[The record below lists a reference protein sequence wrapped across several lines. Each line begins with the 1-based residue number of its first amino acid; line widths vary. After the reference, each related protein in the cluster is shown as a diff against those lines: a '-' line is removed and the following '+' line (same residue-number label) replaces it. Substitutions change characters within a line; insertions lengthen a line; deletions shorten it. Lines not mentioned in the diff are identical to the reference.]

1 MNQETPI
8 IAEAVQRPVA
18 DTAFGVIVAISI
30 CHLLND
36 MMQALLPAI
45 YPALKQDL
53 GLTFGQIGLITFVY
67 QVTGSVL
74 QPVIGSVS
82 DRRAIPMAL
91 PGGPLF
97 SVAGLAVLSIAHT
110 FWIVLLGAVLLG
122 SGSAVFHPEASRVA
136 RMAAG
141 KRHGLSQSIFQVG
154 GNFGSALGPLAA
166 AVVVVRW
173 GQSSLVFFSLLALL
187 ACAIL
192 WNVVAWYREQA
203 PVRVPKHAEAP
214 HPLGKMPRHAR
225 QGIGILV
232 ALIFSKYIYLA
243 GFASFYTFY
252 LIEQFGVSLRDS
264 QIYLFVFMAAA
275 AVGTIAGGPL
285 GDRFGRRYVI
295 WFSILGMLPFTLI
308 LPYVGL
314 FWIGPVSVM
323 IGLIMS
329 SAFPA
334 IIVYAQELVPG
345 RVGMISGLFY
355 GLSFGVAAIGAAA
368 LGWLADLIGI
378 VEVYRI
384 IAFLPAI
391 GLLAAFLP
399 RAEAEA

>member
-1 MNQETPI
+1 
-8 IAEAVQRPVA
+8 
-18 DTAFGVIVAISI
+18 
-30 CHLLND
+30 
-36 MMQALLPAI
+36 
-45 YPALKQDL
+45 
-53 GLTFGQIGLITFVY
+53 
-67 QVTGSVL
+67 VTGSVL
-74 QPVIGSVS
+74 QPVVGGIS
-82 DRRAIPMAL
+82 DRRAVPMAL

-97 SVAGLAVLSIAHT
+97 SLAGLAVLSIAHS
-110 FWIVLLGAVLLG
+110 FAIVLLGAVLLG
-122 SGSAVFHPEASRVA
+122 AGSAVFHPEASRVA
-136 RMAAG
+136 RLAAG
-141 KRHGLSQSIFQVG
+141 RRHGLSQSIFQVG

-166 AVVVVRW
+166 ALVVVRW
-173 GQSSLVFFSLLALL
+173 GQSSLIFFALLALL

-192 WNVVAWYREQA
+192 WNVVAWCRHQVPLRE
-203 PVRVPKHAEAP
+203 PRHAEAP
-214 HPLGKMPRHAR
+214 HPLGKMPPHAR
-225 QGIGILV
+225 QGLAILV

-252 LIEQFGVSLRDS
+252 LIEQFGLSLRDA

-275 AVGTIAGGPL
+275 AFGTVAGGPL
-285 GDRFGRRYVI
+285 GDRFGRRYII

-334 IIVYAQELVPG
+334 IVVYAQELVPG

-355 GLSFGVAAIGAAA
+355 GLSFGVAAIGAAG
-368 LGWLADLIGI
+368 LGWAADAIGI

-399 RAEAEA
+399 KAQAEA